1 MEWYSWLGYPHK
13 LLQSSWSYRTLW
25 KEKFLQKVISF
36 GTDDSFDQSGKT
48 FIVNTISIFDRT
60 RISQVKTGE
69 RGVLKDEIKD
79 FLLLFATVD
88 AIVFDFQ
95 TNDSAVVG

>member
-1 MEWYSWLGYPHK
+1 M
-13 LLQSSWSYRTLW
+13 
-25 KEKFLQKVISF
+25 ISF
-36 GTDDSFDQSGKT
+36 RTDDSFDQRRET

-69 RGVLKDEIKD
+69 RRVFKDEIKD
-79 FLLLFATVD
+79 FLLLLAAVN